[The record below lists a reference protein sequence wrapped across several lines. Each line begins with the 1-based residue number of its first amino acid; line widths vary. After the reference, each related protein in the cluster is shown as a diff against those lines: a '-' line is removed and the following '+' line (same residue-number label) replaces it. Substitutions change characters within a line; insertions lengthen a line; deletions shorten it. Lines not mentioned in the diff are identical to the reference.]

1 MKHKLLDIN
10 DLFIKLPVGADRE
23 YAVQKV
29 DLELAQGETLCVVGE
44 SGSGKSLTAR
54 AVMGLLPA
62 PHVQVSNGEINFNGE
77 DVTKASYDRLRD
89 IRGSEISMIFQEP
102 MTALN
107 PVMSIGAQID
117 EIFRY
122 HVDMPSAERSRKAIA
137 LLEDVNLPDPAHIMN
152 AYPHELSGGQRQRA
166 MIAMAL
172 ALQPKILIADEPTTA
187 LDVTTQAQ
195 ILKLIRDMQKA
206 NDTGVLFITHDF
218 GVVADIAD
226 RVAVMQH
233 GLVVE
238 SGSVKQVLNNPTHPY
253 TQALIDAVPSL
264 SPRKARTRSKAQVL
278 SANDVCKTFGGGR
291 GLFGFGAA
299 TREVKAVKNVTLDL
313 HKGETLG
320 IVGESGSG
328 KSTLARCIIRLM
340 DTDSGEISIEGTQ
353 INKLSRAEMRTW
365 RNKIQMVFQ
374 DPFASLNPRIKVGDI
389 IAQGPVTQGTSKKD
403 ADERARELI
412 SIVGLDERAFD
423 RYPHEFSGGQRQR
436 IGIARSLALKPEILI
451 ADEPVSAL
459 DVSIQAQILDLL
471 EEIRDQMNLSMIFI
485 THDLRVAAQVCDRLA
500 VMRYGEVVE
509 TGATA
514 DIFANPQHG
523 YTRDLLAAV
532 PGKDWKSSS
541 KPKKSTA
548 KKVAPKK
555 KASAKKATPKK
566 KVTAKHS

>member
-187 LDVTTQAQ
+187 IDRGRVGKRRRRRELRKSRARRTAWWSEPRRACSRPRRGTWKRRWQPFW
-195 ILKLIRDMQKA
+195 IL
-206 NDTGVLFITHDF
+206 
-218 GVVADIAD
+218 
-226 RVAVMQH
+226 
-233 GLVVE
+233 
-238 SGSVKQVLNNPTHPY
+238 SS
-253 TQALIDAVPSL
+253 
-264 SPRKARTRSKAQVL
+264 
-278 SANDVCKTFGGGR
+278 C
-291 GLFGFGAA
+291 
-299 TREVKAVKNVTLDL
+299 
-313 HKGETLG
+313 
-320 IVGESGSG
+320 GSG
-328 KSTLARCIIRLM
+328 EACAKMTTAETRL
-340 DTDSGEISIEGTQ
+340 
-353 INKLSRAEMRTW
+353 RA
-365 RNKIQMVFQ
+365 K
-374 DPFASLNPRIKVGDI
+374 
-389 IAQGPVTQGTSKKD
+389 
-403 ADERARELI
+403 
-412 SIVGLDERAFD
+412 
-423 RYPHEFSGGQRQR
+423 
-436 IGIARSLALKPEILI
+436 
-451 ADEPVSAL
+451 
-459 DVSIQAQILDLL
+459 
-471 EEIRDQMNLSMIFI
+471 
-485 THDLRVAAQVCDRLA
+485 
-500 VMRYGEVVE
+500 
-509 TGATA
+509 
-514 DIFANPQHG
+514 
-523 YTRDLLAAV
+523 
-532 PGKDWKSSS
+532 
-541 KPKKSTA
+541 
-548 KKVAPKK
+548 
-555 KASAKKATPKK
+555 
-566 KVTAKHS
+566 